1 MITILKNIVFSIHI
15 IGIFTTLF
23 GWIYIPYITF
33 IHPIVILSW
42 YFNNNKCIISQIE
55 YKLFKS
61 TIIGNGEKYNVPKI
75 HRQFLYTMFTLS
87 IFYNFII

>member
-1 MITILKNIVFSIHI
+1 MIIIIKNIVFSIHI

-23 GWIYIPYITF
+23 GWIYFPYITF

-42 YFNNNKCIISQIE
+42 YFNKNKCIISQLE

-61 TIIGNGEKYNVPKI
+61 TIIGNGEKYYVPKI
-75 HRQFLYTMFTLS
+75 QRYLLYTMFTLS